1 MKRRLV
7 GLAALAALC
16 ACLPGKGENQACVQ
30 TPDCQ
35 SRMICL
41 GAACLGSEVSDAG
54 QICKFEC
61 TVSSDCPN
69 DEVCIGGPGNCA
81 HCDSKNAPDVTGDAG

>member
-1 MKRRLV
+1 MRRLL
-7 GLAALAALC
+7 GMAACAALL
-16 ACLPGKGENQACVQ
+16 ACLPGKGENQSCVQ

-41 GAACLGSEVSDAG
+41 GADCLGSEVSDAG

-61 TVSSDCPN
+61 TASSDCPN
-69 DEVCIGGPGNCA
+69 AEVCVGGPGNCA
-81 HCDSKNAPDVTGDAG
+81 RCESSQATDAG